1 MLAFY
6 LSSVFKGIMGNDI
19 DERTYRSPRIF
30 SYGIKERRK
39 PIDIDLKRRKR
50 SLYTIIVFRMI
61 PIEVIKLISVIST
74 D

>member
-39 PIDIDLKRRKR
+39 PIDIDLERIKRQPVYDNCLWKDTDISYKLKR
-50 SLYTIIVFRMI
+50 
-61 PIEVIKLISVIST
+61 
-74 D
+74 